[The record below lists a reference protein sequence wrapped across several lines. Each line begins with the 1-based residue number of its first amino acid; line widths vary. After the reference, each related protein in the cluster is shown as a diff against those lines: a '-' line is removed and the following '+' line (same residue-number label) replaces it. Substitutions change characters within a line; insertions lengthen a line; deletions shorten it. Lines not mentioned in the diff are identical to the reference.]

1 MRNHVQFYTFELGRC
16 VFIYIEIQDLD
27 RNRPE
32 ATSFRNSRSR
42 GRTSNKSGNSGN
54 RSSSSSSSSSSN
66 SGCVGG
72 GGGGDGGGG
81 GGDGGSSSS
90 SARVTQKT
98 YMNVATGSII
108 DR

>member
-1 MRNHVQFYTFELGRC
+1 M
-16 VFIYIEIQDLD
+16 D

-42 GRTSNKSGNSGN
+42 GRTSYKSGSSGN
-54 RSSSSSSSSSSN
+54 SSSSSSSSSN

-72 GGGGDGGGG
+72 GGGG
-81 GGDGGSSSS
+81 GDGGSSSSS